1 MRSIST
7 DFPSKSLSLLDRLSR
22 FDRAV
27 LLGVRRFES
36 RAATQLFRA
45 FTRLGDTSSWA
56 ALGLALAASGG
67 SGPTHASRLAT
78 AALVAV
84 ALSQVLK
91 RLWCRPRP
99 THGIVGFSAL
109 VELPDAFSFPSG
121 HTAVAF
127 SVAVALAGAGQ
138 ALGPLALL
146 LAIAI
151 GASRIYLGAHYPLDV
166 AAGAVVG
173 VSGGALVRLLLA

>member
-1 MRSIST
+1 MPTIST
-7 DFPSKSLSLLDRLSR
+7 SSPPISWLDRLAR
-22 FDRAV
+22 IDREI

-36 RAATQLFRA
+36 RGATQLFRA
-45 FTRLGDTSSWA
+45 FTSLGDTSSWA

-67 SGPTHASRLAT
+67 EGPLHASRLAT

-84 ALSQVLK
+84 ALSQLLK

-109 VELPDAFSFPSG
+109 VDLPDAFSFPSG
-121 HTAVAF
+121 HTSVAF
-127 SVAVALAGAGQ
+127 AVAVALAGAGQ
-138 ALGPLALL
+138 GLGLLALF
-146 LAIAI
+146 LAFAI

-166 AAGAVVG
+166 AAGALVG
-173 VSGGALVRLLLA
+173 ASGGALVRLVLL